1 MPFIQYVLLKRNRLK
16 AKDINAILC
25 AWSKTRKAVPA
36 MPGSPRGGDVV
47 GSSSL
52 FIHSTGQEEER
63 EFCFMRRTR
72 EASSSF
78 LLFKVRKEEA
88 VEMGVGERREVMGE
102 RCTFSLASWAP
113 SRDSRHLVVKTSKTS
128 FPCLVSSCD
137 PEHLPLGLHLVAA
150 GYIALQR
157 SHLSDSLQGW
167 GGAVNVHALCLGLC
181 STAHLGNIKQSQ
193 GREVPV

>member
-128 FPCLVSSCD
+128 FPCLVSSCW
-137 PEHLPLGLHLVAA
+137 PRASPSWSSFGSSRIYRSSAIPPVGQFAGLGWSSKCARLMS
-150 GYIALQR
+150 G
-157 SHLSDSLQGW
+157 SL
-167 GGAVNVHALCLGLC
+167 
-181 STAHLGNIKQSQ
+181 
-193 GREVPV
+193 